1 MAAVLTSIGAGITL
15 PVMNIIFGMLN
26 FPCHGHGSGRG
37 ADVDQGRMVGSF
49 TGYLSEDHPSITHEM
64 FSNAINTCA

>member
-26 FPCHGHGSGRG
+26 FPCHGRCAGGELTWIK
-37 ADVDQGRMVGSF
+37 VGWLV
-49 TGYLSEDHPSITHEM
+49 LSLGTSV
-64 FSNAINTCA
+64 